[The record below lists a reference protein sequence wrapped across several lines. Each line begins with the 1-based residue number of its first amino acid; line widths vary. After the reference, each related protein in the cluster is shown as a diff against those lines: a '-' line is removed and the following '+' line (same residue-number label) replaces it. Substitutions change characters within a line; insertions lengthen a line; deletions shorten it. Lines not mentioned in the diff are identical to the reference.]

1 MPDLGLLRGVITL
14 LTLLTFI
21 GICWWAYRPENR
33 TRFEEDGWLAFDD
46 ETSPLVEEPQRV
58 EELQRVEEPQRVD
71 PIQPVTAMSKN
82 ASDGAPDSR
91 VEESQA

>member
-46 ETSPLVEEPQRV
+46 ETSPLVEEPRRV
-58 EELQRVEEPQRVD
+58 GEPQRVD
-71 PIQPVTAMSKN
+71 PIQPVNAMTEN
-82 ASDGAPDSR
+82 ASDGAPDSK

>member
-58 EELQRVEEPQRVD
+58 D
-71 PIQPVTAMSKN
+71 PIQPVTSMSKN
-82 ASDGAPDSR
+82 ASDGAPDSK

>member
-14 LTLLTFI
+14 VTLLTFI

-46 ETSPLVEEPQRV
+46 ETSPLVEEP
-58 EELQRVEEPQRVD
+58 D
-71 PIQPVTAMSKN
+71 PIQPVTAMSEN
-82 ASDGAPDSR
+82 ASDGAPDSK